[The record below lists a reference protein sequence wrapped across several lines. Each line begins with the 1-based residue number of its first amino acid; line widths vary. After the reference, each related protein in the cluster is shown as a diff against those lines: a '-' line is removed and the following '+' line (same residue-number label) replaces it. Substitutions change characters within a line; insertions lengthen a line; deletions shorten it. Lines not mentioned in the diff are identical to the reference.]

1 MTLKTALALASG
13 RRLTLAVLAL
23 LTAACA
29 SSGPKKEA
37 PVFFPPSPEPPRV
50 QYLTSFTSSKDIE
63 EQSGFSKFVVG
74 EKRELKVDK
83 PYGVAL
89 FDGRIYV
96 CDTNAGVVVFD
107 LKAKTFERYKGA
119 VGPGA
124 LQQPVNIAI
133 AADGTKYVADPAR
146 GQVVAFGPDDAYV
159 RAYGDSG
166 SWRPVDAVPFGDR
179 LYVADS
185 ANGTVRV
192 FDVKSGEVVRLIGDK
207 GEPEERLA
215 RPTNLAFDDK
225 GTLYVS
231 DVGRFQV
238 VKFDRDGHMR
248 GTVGKLG
255 DNLGHFARPKGI
267 AVDRD
272 GHLFAVDAAFNNV
285 QVFNRDGRL
294 LMFFGGGG
302 EKPGNLT
309 LPAQVSIDYDNLKY
323 FQPYVAPGFQVR
335 FLVLV
340 TSQFGPHRVDVYAYG
355 QAKGMKYPTDEELLK
370 QIEELRK
377 KELAK
382 LPPADGAA
390 KPADKAPE
398 KAADTPAPP
407 KAP

>member
-1 MTLKTALALASG
+1 MSRKKALALASG
-13 RRLTLAVLAL
+13 RCLSLAVAAIAAF
-23 LTAACA
+23 LTASCS
-29 SSGPKKEA
+29 SSGPKKEPA
-37 PVFFPPSPEPPRV
+37 VFFPPSPELPRV
-50 QYLTSFTSSKDIE
+50 QYLRSFTGSKDIE
-63 EQSGFSKFVVG
+63 EQSSFSKFVVG
-74 EKRELKVDK
+74 EKQELKVDK

-89 FDGRIYV
+89 FDGKIYV
-96 CDTNAGVVVFD
+96 CDTNSGVVVFD

-133 AADGTKYVADPAR
+133 SPDGTKYVSDPAR
-146 GQVVAFGPDDAYV
+146 GQVVAFDRDDAYV

-166 SWRPVDAVPFGDR
+166 SWRPVDAVPYEDR

-185 ANGTVRV
+185 GNGAVRV
-192 FDVKSGEVVRLIGDK
+192 FDRKSGEVVQLIGDK

-225 GTLYVS
+225 GYLYVS

-238 VKFDRDGHMR
+238 VKFDRDGHLR
-248 GTVGKLG
+248 ETFGKLG

-267 AVDRD
+267 ALDRE

-302 EKPGNLT
+302 ERPGNLV
-309 LPAQVSIDYDNLKY
+309 LPAKVSLDYDNLKY
-323 FQPYVAPGFQVR
+323 FTPYVAPGFEVR

-340 TSQFGPHRVDVYAYG
+340 TSQFGPRRVDVYAYG
-355 QAKGMKYPTDEELLK
+355 QEKGRKYPTDEELLK
-370 QIEELRK
+370 MIDELRK

-382 LPPADGAA
+382 MPPPDDAA
-390 KPADKAPE
+390 KPAEP
-398 KAADTPAPP
+398 PAPP

>member
-1 MTLKTALALASG
+1 MSRKKALALASG
-13 RRLTLAVLAL
+13 RCLSLAVAAIAAF
-23 LTAACA
+23 LTASCS
-29 SSGPKKEA
+29 SSGPKKEPA
-37 PVFFPPSPEPPRV
+37 VFFPPSPELPRV
-50 QYLTSFTSSKDIE
+50 QYLRSFTGSKDIE
-63 EQSGFSKFVVG
+63 EQSSFSKFVVG
-74 EKRELKVDK
+74 EKQELKVDK

-89 FDGRIYV
+89 FDGKIYV
-96 CDTNAGVVVFD
+96 CDTNSGVVVFD

-133 AADGTKYVADPAR
+133 SPDGTKYVSDPAR
-146 GQVVAFGPDDAYV
+146 GQVVAFDRDDAYV

-166 SWRPVDAVPFGDR
+166 SWRPVDAVPYEDR

-185 ANGTVRV
+185 GNGAVRV
-192 FDVKSGEVVRLIGDK
+192 FDRKSGEVVQLIGDK

-225 GTLYVS
+225 GYLYVS

-238 VKFDRDGHMR
+238 VKFDRDGHLR
-248 GTVGKLG
+248 ETFGKLG

-267 AVDRD
+267 ALDRE

-302 EKPGNLT
+302 ERPGNLV
-309 LPAQVSIDYDNLKY
+309 LPAKVSLDYDNLKY
-323 FQPYVAPGFQVR
+323 FTPYVAPGFEVR

-340 TSQFGPHRVDVYAYG
+340 TSQFGPRRVDVYAYG
-355 QAKGMKYPTDEELLK
+355 QEKGRKYPTDEELLK
-370 QIEELRK
+370 MIDELRK

-382 LPPADGAA
+382 MPPPDDAA
-390 KPADKAPE
+390 KPVEP
-398 KAADTPAPP
+398 PAPP

>member
-1 MTLKTALALASG
+1 MSRKKALALASG
-13 RRLTLAVLAL
+13 QCLSLAAVAF
-23 LTAACA
+23 LTASC
-29 SSGPKKEA
+29 SSTGPKRGPA
-37 PVFFPPSPEPPRV
+37 VFYPPSPEPPRV
-50 QYLTSFTSSKDIE
+50 QYLTSFTGSKDIE

-74 EKRELKVDK
+74 EKQELKVDK

-89 FDGRIYV
+89 FEGRLYV
-96 CDTNAGVVVFD
+96 CDTNSGVVVFD

-133 AADGTKYVADPAR
+133 SPDGTKYVSDPAR
-146 GQVVAFGPDDAYV
+146 GQVVAFDRDDAYV

-166 SWRPVDAVPFGDR
+166 SWRPVDAVPYEDR

-185 ANGTVRV
+185 GNGAVRV
-192 FDVKSGEVVRLIGDK
+192 FDRKSGEVVRLIGDK

-225 GTLYVS
+225 GYLYVS

-238 VKFDRDGHMR
+238 VKFDRDGHLR

-267 AVDRD
+267 ALDRD

-302 EKPGNLT
+302 EKPGNLV
-309 LPAQVSIDYDNLKY
+309 LPAQVSIDYDSLKY
-323 FQPYVAPGFQVR
+323 FKPYVAPGFEAR

-340 TSQFGPHRVDVYAYG
+340 TSQFGLRRVDVYAYG
-355 QAKGMKYPTDEELLK
+355 QEKGRKYPTDEELLK
-370 QIEELRK
+370 LIEDLRK
-377 KELAK
+377 KEL
-382 LPPADGAA
+382 
-390 KPADKAPE
+390 E
-398 KAADTPAPP
+398 KTAPP
-407 KAP
+407 SDKPPEPLTQKPPGG

>member
-1 MTLKTALALASG
+1 MSRKTALALASG
-13 RRLTLAVLAL
+13 RCLSLAAAAVL
-23 LTAACA
+23 TACS
-29 SSGPKKEA
+29 SSGPKREPA
-37 PVFFPPSPEPPRV
+37 VFFPPSPEPPRV
-50 QYLTSFTSSKDIE
+50 QYLRSFTGSKDIE
-63 EQSGFSKFVVG
+63 EQSSFSKFVVG
-74 EKRELKVDK
+74 EKQELKVDK

-89 FDGRIYV
+89 FDGKIYV
-96 CDTNAGVVVFD
+96 CDTNSGVVVFD

-133 AADGTKYVADPAR
+133 SPDGTKYVSDPAR
-146 GQVVAFGPDDAYV
+146 GQVVAFDRDDAYV

-166 SWRPVDAVPFGDR
+166 SWRPVDAVPYEDR

-185 ANGTVRV
+185 GNGAVRV
-192 FDVKSGEVVRLIGDK
+192 FDRKSGEVVRLIGDK

-225 GTLYVS
+225 GYLYVS

-238 VKFDRDGHMR
+238 VKFDRDGHLR
-248 GTVGKLG
+248 GTFGKLG

-267 AVDRD
+267 ALDRD

-302 EKPGNLT
+302 EKPGNLV
-309 LPAQVSIDYDNLKY
+309 LPAKISIDYDNLKY
-323 FQPYVAPGFQVR
+323 FTPYVAPGFEVR

-340 TSQFGPHRVDVYAYG
+340 TSQFGPRRVDVYAYG
-355 QAKGMKYPTDEELLK
+355 QEKGRKYPTDEELLK
-370 QIEELRK
+370 LIDELRK

-382 LPPADGAA
+382 MPPPDDAA
-390 KPADKAPE
+390 KPVEPPAP
-398 KAADTPAPP
+398 PP